1 MVNLIS
7 LKQFNNA
14 RVLPLDDANIYN
26 FLTQTSGILRGVVPT
41 LTGTNQLNVSG
52 GYGFA
57 SGRLFSVEEESIAAS
72 LVASGTQK
80 GRLYIHI
87 DLTNQTNP
95 AQLLTVAAATL
106 PALVQDDLSAGGSI
120 FDIPLAEYT
129 VTATAISDF
138 RNVTPVCVVAGSREN
153 LLINSNFLMPVN
165 QRGETAY
172 STADQYTVDRWRLG
186 ASSTANVNS
195 TGLTVTG
202 TIIQPIEQL
211 ASMKGQTFTLSGKQ
225 AGGQVQAVSGVLGDT
240 AVASAYGY
248 TMSFSVSG
256 EHVLVTLGAGTW
268 EYVKFE
274 LGARPSAYAP
284 SGYGD
289 ELTKAQRYY
298 VRFGFGNPQVSGNTY
313 LPMFDGS
320 VVGTSAADIYVYFP
334 VAMRALPSI
343 PSHNGFLLQAAK
355 SNTLQDRAISS
366 LELRYMTQSTAVIRV
381 NTTETGLDIA
391 KVARLYSYE
400 NECHIDFDAEIY

>member
-1 MVNLIS
+1 MIT
-7 LKQFNNA
+7 LKQFNNT

-26 FLTQTSGILRGVVPT
+26 FLTQSSGILRGVVPT

-57 SGRLFSVEEESIAAS
+57 SGRLFSVEEESITAS

-129 VTATAISDF
+129 VTATAVSDF
-138 RNVTPVCVVAGSREN
+138 RNVTPICVVAGSREN
-153 LLINSNFLMPVN
+153 LLINSNFLAPVN
-165 QRGETAY
+165 QRGKSAY
-172 STADQYTVDRWRLG
+172 STANKYAVDRWRLG

-195 TGLTVTG
+195 NGLTVTG
-202 TIIQPIEQL
+202 TITQPIERI

-240 AVASAYGY
+240 AIASTYGY
-248 TMSFSVSG
+248 SMSFSLSG
-256 EHVLVTLGAGTW
+256 DNVNVTLGTGTW

-274 LGARPSAYAP
+274 LGARPSSYAP
-284 SGYGD
+284 RPYAD
-289 ELTKAQRYY
+289 ELTMCQRYY
-298 VRFGFGNPQVSGNTY
+298 ESIPETTVGVCGGSQSFGTASANASFIMIPFKTTKRTVPTITVGGRFGGYSTKNTSETTAD
-313 LPMFDGS
+313 MFIGYW
-320 VVGTSAADIYVYFP
+320 GAASSTPGYT
-334 VAMRALPSI
+334 
-343 PSHNGFLLQAAK
+343 
-355 SNTLQDRAISS
+355 TLSF
-366 LELRYMTQSTAVIRV
+366 TA
-381 NTTETGLDIA
+381 
-391 KVARLYSYE
+391 
-400 NECHIDFDAEIY
+400 DAEIY